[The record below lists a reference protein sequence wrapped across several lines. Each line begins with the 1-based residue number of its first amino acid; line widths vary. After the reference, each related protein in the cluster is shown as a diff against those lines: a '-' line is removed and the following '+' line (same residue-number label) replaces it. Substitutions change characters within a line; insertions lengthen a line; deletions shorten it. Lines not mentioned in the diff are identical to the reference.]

1 MKALWATLIDTSGCM
16 GEPFS
21 GKSDFQGLIEV
32 GSYDTKLDA
41 AKKTVLKQLN
51 GLPSSDVAIVGF
63 ADQPYLVCKRRVNEA
78 KQFEES
84 IQKLRADGGTNIA
97 AALLF
102 ALTELSDLRTYKVIN
117 FLVISDGLS
126 TQGDPISAAQECADS
141 PFG

>member
-1 MKALWATLIDTSGCM
+1 MKALWAILIDTSGSM

-63 ADQPYLVCKRRVNEA
+63 ADQPYLVCKGRVNEA

-84 IQKLRADGGTNIA
+84 IQKLHADGGTNIA
-97 AALLF
+97 AALRF
-102 ALTELSDLRTYKVIN
+102 ALTELSDLTYKVIN
-117 FLVISDGLS
+117 FLVISDG
-126 TQGDPISAAQECADS
+126 
-141 PFG
+141 